1 MRYLTLTLPAFVIFA
16 ACSAPTDASDP
27 SERGRGGKTDAPG
40 ECTPSSCGGAGV
52 GSCYCDTEC
61 TRYGDCC
68 SNYEPV
74 CLGTS
79 GDDAGTPDEDAGMPE
94 EDSSVPQTD
103 AGPPPDPSSVPEFGA
118 AAIETVATAEH
129 GLNQPRDLEFS
140 NLHTDQLFITNRG
153 DHSISI
159 IHDFFGSSPTISKH
173 AGDGSQHFCAKP
185 AGLAFGDSG
194 IMATIHE
201 EDEITQPTTP
211 WDFMGPTLHD
221 TELPLFDA
229 GWRSHID
236 MLHNSPNGVGIAH
249 YQDNV
254 FFVFDGLHQSITM
267 YDFQTPHEHGGS
279 DHSDGIVRRYVEGQ
293 VSYVPDVASHLEV
306 EGGLVYIADTGNSRV
321 AVLDPTV
328 GTVGTAISPNY
339 DGSDQRRV
347 EGGSLTTLVDGSAHG
362 LSQPSGLAIHDGR
375 IFVSDASDG
384 EIVAFDMDG
393 TELGRIDTGPSG
405 IMGLTVGPDNNLY
418 FINGTQETLGH
429 VAP

>member
-1 MRYLTLTLPAFVIFA
+1 VPLLLFA
-16 ACSAPTDASDP
+16 ACATQTDGGNEAA
-27 SERGRGGKTDAPG
+27 RGRGGKADAPG
-40 ECTPSSCGGAGV
+40 ECTPDTCDGPGV
-52 GSCYCDTEC
+52 GECYCDTAC
-61 TRYGDCC
+61 AMYGDCC

-74 CLGTS
+74 CLGAPT
-79 GDDAGTPDEDAGMPE
+79 DDGGMPE
-94 EDSSVPQTD
+94 PDGGMPVPDSGMPEVDSGVP
-103 AGPPPDPSSVPEFGA
+103 PMPSSSVPELGDGE
-118 AAIETVATAEH
+118 IETIATSEH
-129 GLNQPRDLEFS
+129 GLDEPRDLGFS

-173 AGDGSQHFCAKP
+173 AGDGSRHFCARP
-185 AGLAFGDSG
+185 SGLAFGDTG

-201 EDEITQPTTP
+201 EDEITQATTP

-249 YQDNV
+249 YSGNT
-254 FFVFDGLHQSITM
+254 FFVFDGLHESITM
-267 YDFQTPHEHGGS
+267 YDFQMDHGHGGN
-279 DHSDGIVRRYVEGQ
+279 DHSDGVVRRYVEGQ
-293 VSYVPDVASHLEV
+293 VGYVPDVASHLEV
-306 EGGLVYIADTGNSRV
+306 SGDLVYIADTGNRRI
-321 AVLDPTV
+321 AVLDPSV
-328 GTVGTAISPNY
+328 GSLGSTISPNY

-347 EGGSLTTLVDGSAHG
+347 EGGSIETLVDGYSHD
-362 LSQPSGLAIHDGR
+362 LSLPSGLAIHDGR

-405 IMGLTVGPDNNLY
+405 IMGLTVGPDGDLY
-418 FINGTQETLGH
+418 FINATQETLGH
-429 VAP
+429 VVR